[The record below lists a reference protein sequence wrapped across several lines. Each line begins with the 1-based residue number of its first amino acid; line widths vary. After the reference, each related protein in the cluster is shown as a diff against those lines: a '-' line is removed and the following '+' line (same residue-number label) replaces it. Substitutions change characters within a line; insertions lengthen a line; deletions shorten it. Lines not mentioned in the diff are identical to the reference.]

1 MRRFHRPHAFLQ
13 PVDQRQVISRPAK
26 QSLTKMNVSLDET
39 RNDGTTTRID
49 NHVGVLVRVAKRNDA
64 AMRDQQVTTN
74 DSVRRIHSDQR
85 AVFNDD
91 RRHRPNEHKRTLGE
105 HKSSSPSAQLF
116 RQTYFLSVAEA
127 AFAFD
132 GSTSSRTGIPN
143 FTFTSRSIRFNTS
156 GFSRNAD
163 LAFSRP

>member
-1 MRRFHRPHAFLQ
+1 
-13 PVDQRQVISRPAK
+13 
-26 QSLTKMNVSLDET
+26 MNVSLNKT
-39 RNDGTTTRID
+39 RNHSATTRVD
-49 NHVGVLVRVAKRNDA
+49 NDIGALVRIAKRGYV

-85 AVFNDD
+85 AVFNED